1 MKLSRL
7 TLTNYRG
14 FASATVDFDPKMTV
28 IVGVNGAGKTSILE
42 AIASLL
48 SHVLGG
54 IRRGLG
60 VGGRLTQE
68 EIRVEASEAS
78 VRLDATILDNPL
90 QWTLAVTREG
100 HKRSQTSELAALKP
114 LIEFVQA
121 AYAVGMFELPLAV
134 YYPTNRAVLDIPNR
148 IRERHA
154 FSALDAYD
162 GALGAG
168 SRNFR
173 LFFEWFREQEDFENE
188 LRLRDSAF
196 RDPQLGA
203 VRRAIEALVPGV
215 ENLRMHRRPQRL
227 VVDKWGQELDVS
239 MLSDGEK
246 CVLALVADLARRMA
260 LAAPQRSDP
269 LKMPAVALIDEVEL
283 HLHPAWQRDIIK
295 RLPEVFPRTQFIFT
309 THSPQV
315 LGELHASNVRVLR
328 DFQVE
333 VSPAET
339 WGRDSNRILEALMG
353 ANARSEAIEE
363 LFATLSVAEDDER
376 WGDAWAAIDA
386 LNAQLGGDDPEVTRR
401 AAMLPAREDVQGAPS
416 EDR

>member
-14 FASATVDFDPKMTV
+14 FGSAVIDFDPRMTV

-42 AIASLL
+42 AIAALL
-48 SHVLGG
+48 SHVHGG
-54 IRRGLG
+54 IRRGVG
-60 VGGRLTQE
+60 VGNRLTQE
-68 EIRVEASEAS
+68 EIRVGASEAS
-78 VRLDATILDNPL
+78 AKVEATVLDDAL

-100 HKRSQTSELAALKP
+100 HKRTQTSELAALKP
-114 LIEFVQA
+114 VIESVQA
-121 AYAVGMFELPLAV
+121 AYAAKVFELPLAV
-134 YYPTNRAVLDIPNR
+134 YYPTNRAVLDIPDR

-168 SRNFR
+168 WRNFR

-188 LRLRDSAF
+188 RRLRERAF

-203 VRRAIEALVPGV
+203 VRRAIEVLVPGV
-215 ENLRMHRRPQRL
+215 ENLRMQRRPQRL
-227 VVDKWGQELDVS
+227 VVDKGRMELDVS

-246 CVLALVADLARRMA
+246 CMLALVADLARRMA
-260 LAAPQRSDP
+260 LAAPQRLDP
-269 LKMPAVALIDEVEL
+269 LTMPAVALIDEVEL
-283 HLHPAWQRDIIK
+283 HLHPAWQRDIVK
-295 RLPEVFPRTQFIFT
+295 RLPDVFPETQFILT

-315 LGELHASNVRVLR
+315 LGELHAGNVRVLR

-353 ANARSEAIEE
+353 ATSRNTGIEGLFARLSEA
-363 LFATLSVAEDDER
+363 EDEER
-376 WGDAWAAIDA
+376 WRDAWVCIDA
-386 LNAQLGGDDPEVTRR
+386 LTAALGHDDPDVTRR
-401 AAMLPAREDVQGAPS
+401 AALLPARDVDDTAS
-416 EDR
+416 EGR